1 MTNLKYLFVDLDG
14 VLNYENY
21 YVKSTKRS
29 TSDLWHFR
37 YFCPLAVKRLNR
49 ITDETKARIVF
60 SSSHRFYFDTFVELR
75 EGFKLAGIT
84 GELIGVTPK
93 LRYTDDTYSVPRG
106 CEIKAWMERNKG
118 VLGAKMTEVRYA
130 ILDDDTDMLYW
141 QRNSFFCTKGKG
153 GLTKAIAN
161 RVIRH
166 LNSPKIK
173 NRNKFAQ

>member
-1 MTNLKYLFVDLDG
+1 MKTPIIFLDLDG

-21 YVKSTKRS
+21 WVNRRKRP
-29 TSDLWHFR
+29 LREEWHIR

-60 SSSHRFYFDTFVELR
+60 SSSHRFHFETFAELK

-84 GELIGVTPK
+84 GELIGITPK
-93 LRYTDDTYSVPRG
+93 LRYVDDTYSVPRG

-118 VLGAKMTEVRYA
+118 ILGAKISEVKYA

-141 QRNSFFCTKGKG
+141 QRKSFFCTKGKG
-153 GLTKAIAN
+153 GLTEAISN
-161 RVIRH
+161 RVIKH
-166 LNSPKIK
+166 LNKL
-173 NRNKFAQ
+173 

>member
-1 MTNLKYLFVDLDG
+1 MTNSKYLFLDTDG
-14 VLNYENY
+14 VLNYKNFW
-21 YVKSTKRS
+21 VNRKKRPH
-29 TSDLWHFR
+29 SDLWHER
-37 YFCPLAVKRLNR
+37 YFCPIAVKRLNK

-60 SSSHRFYFDTFVELR
+60 SSSHRFHFETFEELK

-84 GELIGVTPK
+84 GELIGITPK
-93 LRYTDDTYSVPRG
+93 LRYTDDSYSVPRG

-118 VLGAKMTEVRYA
+118 ILGAKMTKVKYA

-153 GLTKAIAN
+153 GLTEAIAN

-166 LNSPKIK
+166 LNSAEKD
-173 NRNKFAQ
+173 